1 MNSVG
6 VGHSQDGG
14 DHLHVLVVGHVGLVV
29 GPVLE
34 ARLHDGD
41 GAHGEEGGRLG
52 DTGIGINAFL
62 SVYIHSVGHKKA
74 NLHYTVRYKSKSLS
88 L

>member
-74 NLHYTVRYKSKSLS
+74 NFYCTVLYKSKSLS
-88 L
+88 S